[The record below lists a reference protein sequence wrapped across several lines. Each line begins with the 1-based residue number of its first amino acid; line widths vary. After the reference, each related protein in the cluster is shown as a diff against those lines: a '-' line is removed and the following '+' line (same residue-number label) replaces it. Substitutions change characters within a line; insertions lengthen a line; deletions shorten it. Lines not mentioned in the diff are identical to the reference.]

1 MKKHQVAAAEKKK
14 DNNMEKPLTTPLMTP
29 PPTLER
35 KTSIDAEPK
44 TLFQEE
50 MKVAREAALKIIN
63 SHSKEDALKI
73 FLAGLVPVGTSS
85 KQVKHDVVVSDCDD
99 DDE

>member
-1 MKKHQVAAAEKKK
+1 MLCVFPFPLKMKKHQVAAAEKKK

-50 MKVAREAALKIIN
+50 MKVAR
-63 SHSKEDALKI
+63 
-73 FLAGLVPVGTSS
+73 V
-85 KQVKHDVVVSDCDD
+85 
-99 DDE
+99 

>member
-50 MKVAREAALKIIN
+50 MKVAR
-63 SHSKEDALKI
+63 
-73 FLAGLVPVGTSS
+73 V
-85 KQVKHDVVVSDCDD
+85 
-99 DDE
+99 